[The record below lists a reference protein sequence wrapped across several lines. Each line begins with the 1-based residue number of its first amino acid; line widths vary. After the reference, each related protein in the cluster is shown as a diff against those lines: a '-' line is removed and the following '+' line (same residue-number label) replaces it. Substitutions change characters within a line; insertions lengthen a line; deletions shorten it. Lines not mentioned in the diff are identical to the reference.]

1 MNKNYKYKEKSLTE
15 TIFVINAYNLT
26 KNQKNYKTSKRTQR
40 AVDLIVDYFNL
51 LEV

>member
-1 MNKNYKYKEKSLTE
+1 MKKEKENKNAISKE

-26 KNQKNYKTSKRTQR
+26 KNQKNYKTSKRTQK